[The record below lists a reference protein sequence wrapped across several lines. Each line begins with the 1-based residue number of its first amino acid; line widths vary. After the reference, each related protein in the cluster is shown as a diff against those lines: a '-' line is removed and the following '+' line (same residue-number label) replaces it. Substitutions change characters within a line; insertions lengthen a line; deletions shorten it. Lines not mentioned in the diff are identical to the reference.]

1 MFRFPFGLPYHYP
14 YYRYYNNFNHVYDE
28 NCLKDNKSKSNFD
41 TQTFE
46 EPKEYKKIS
55 SKNNSILPFSIDI
68 NGFSNYD
75 QPIIELF
82 GIKLYLDDIII
93 LCLLFIL
100 YKEDVK
106 DEMLFISLILLLM
119 S

>member
-1 MFRFPFGLPYHYP
+1 MARFPFGLPYYYP
-14 YYRYYNNFNHVYDE
+14 YHRYYNNYTYNKNFSKDE
-28 NCLKDNKSKSNFD
+28 KEEKNSDV
-41 TQTFE
+41 QTSE
-46 EPKEYKKIS
+46 EKKEYRKIS
-55 SKNNSILPFSIDI
+55 PKNNSILPFSLNI
-68 NGFSNYD
+68 NGFSNCD
-75 QPIIELF
+75 EPIIELL

-93 LCLLFIL
+93 LCILFIL